1 MIEAFVALFVV
12 ANVTPILPVV
22 LQFTADL
29 DGRVRRRLLL
39 QAVVLGNAVALGTA
53 LLGGVIL
60 DVTRITLDDLR
71 IAGGVVLLVFA
82 VFDLLFN
89 REQRKLP
96 LAEVIADPQ
105 TSTLVPMAVPV
116 LVGPA
121 VLTTVVLVAE
131 DHGRVA
137 AFAAVGGNAVINAAI
152 LMGAAQ
158 VYARLGAGFGRAL
171 GKVMGLILAALAVSM
186 IRAGVAGSI
195 ATAQLGA
202 PP

>member
-12 ANVTPILPVV
+12 ANVLPILPVV
-22 LQFTADL
+22 MQFTAEL
-29 DGRVRRRLLL
+29 SPRARRSLLV
-39 QAVVLGNAVALGTA
+39 QAVVLGNAVAVGTA
-53 LLGGVIL
+53 LLGGLLL

-71 IAGGVVLLVFA
+71 IAGGIVLLVFA
-82 VFDLLFN
+82 VFDLLFT

-96 LAEVIADPQ
+96 LAELIADPA

-121 VLTTVVLVAE
+121 VLTTVVLLAE

-137 AFAAVGGNAVINAAI
+137 AMVAVGGNAAINLAI
-152 LMGAAQ
+152 LVAAAQ

-171 GKVMGLILAALAVSM
+171 GKVMGLVLAALAVSM
-186 IRAGVAGSI
+186 IRAGIAGSI
-195 ATAQLGA
+195 AGAQL
-202 PP
+202 PN